1 MNYKE
6 TILNTNSIISG
17 ITAQEMVT
25 VKCDVV
31 SLEFM
36 KMEDMKSTFHDL
48 KDNIT
53 NKLSV
58 LKNMFGS
65 SLEITAT
72 IPKSMVKDYIKDV
85 SKVIKNEDIDL
96 SRLDR
101 SIPSLVGVKIDAN
114 KVNSELKKAVTAIN
128 NTDGLIRKYDIA
140 LAKFISNK
148 DIRKSF
154 RDQFKDLKDI
164 TIANNTLNGNINAIM
179 EKGKHKDSISIREYI
194 GNIRSL
200 LTVSEGFN
208 ELYQEID
215 FKRLNSIDD
224 YIDSIDDSVKRLVD
238 LSDDEISNVNLR
250 SILDGLQEISD
261 FITNISTTFYIIHQ
275 HFNMLRAINEELK

>member
-85 SKVIKNEDIDL
+85 SKVIKNEDMDL

-164 TIANNTLNGNINAIM
+164 TTANNTLNGNINAIM